1 MNYQL
6 TPLTNHGI
14 GAEIR
19 GLDLRESIDD
29 ELRKALNGEFAKH
42 HVLVFR
48 DQKLSAP
55 QFARAGEIFGELM
68 SHHHKDVRAQ
78 DHSEVYE
85 VRNVQVA
92 PGKYRIAGGSF
103 HTDHSNHPIPP
114 KATAL
119 HPISLPSYGGDT
131 QFVDMHAAYDDLPE
145 ATKRRIEGLRALHVF
160 ESKFSP
166 RKLKPL
172 DEKGLAALP
181 PPTKHPLVRVH
192 PENGRKALYFN
203 PVRVEAIDGMSESQA
218 LALVGELLAHAT
230 QKKYEYRHQWHY
242 GDMVIWDNRSVMH
255 QANGDY
261 DMSELRHLHRIMIK
275 GEPVIPADSA
285 NAQEGMKV
293 AKSFLSQTPYAQGR
307 RAFFRYR
314 DLGVEAASGG
324 RMRAYHNSCIVGMTE
339 PTGWHYHDCEMQ
351 FVYVLKGTL
360 TIEFEDGTVG
370 TFTAGDSFF
379 VPGGVRHNET
389 YVSADKETLE
399 VSIPGKIGTINVDRP
414 AGLPEILR
422 PVSNERP

>member
-1 MNYQL
+1 MNYEI
-6 TPLTNHGI
+6 TPLTDRGI

-19 GLDLRESIDD
+19 GLDLREPVND
-29 ELRKALNGEFAKH
+29 ELRKRLNAEFAKH

-48 DQKLSAP
+48 DQKLSAAE
-55 QFARAGEIFGELM
+55 FACAGEIFGELM
-68 SHHHKDVRAQ
+68 SHHHKDVRAEG
-78 DHSEVYE
+78 HPEVYE
-85 VRNVQVA
+85 VRNIQVA
-92 PGKYRIAGGSF
+92 PGKYRINGGSF

-145 ATKRRIEGLRALHVF
+145 ATKQRIERLRALHVF

-172 DEKGLAALP
+172 DEKGLAELP
-181 PPTKHPLVRVH
+181 PPSKHPLVRVH
-192 PENGRKALYFN
+192 PENGRKALYLN
-203 PVRVEAIDGMSESQA
+203 PVRIEAIDGLSEAEA
-218 LALVGELLAHAT
+218 LALVAELVAHAT
-230 QKKYEYRHQWHY
+230 QKKYEYRHQWRY

-261 DMSELRHLHRIMIK
+261 DMNEVRHLHRIMVK
-275 GEPVIPADSA
+275 GEPVIPADRASA
-285 NAQEGMKV
+285 REGMKLV
-293 AKSFLSQTPYAQGR
+293 KSFVSQTPLAQGR

-324 RMRAYHNSCIVGMTE
+324 RMRAYHNTCIAGMTE

-351 FVYVLKGTL
+351 FVYVMKGTL

-379 VPGGVRHNET
+379 IPGGVRHNEI
-389 YVSADKETLE
+389 YVSEDKETLE
-399 VSIPGKIGTINVDRP
+399 VSIPGKIGTVNVERP
-414 AGLPEILR
+414 AGLPEKLKA
-422 PVSNERP
+422 VSNERP